1 MLARQKMEA
10 SALAAE
16 QALERKDPL
25 YNVPELQVSFPFPD
39 LFAVAKRT
47 FKRFLLEETV
57 EL

>member
-1 MLARQKMEA
+1 MEA